1 MDNIR
6 SIQESSMSLQLAIFA
21 GPDQGRIL
29 TVSADKPLLIG
40 RGRQSATRLS
50 DLRVSRVHCRVEVKG
65 TKVLITDLDSSSGTF
80 VNGKRVARHELQ
92 PDEVLQ
98 VGDTRI
104 RLQIADVAELPTL
117 PPADAAPNATTPLR
131 PKVKRTPPL
140 AAERLGELTG
150 SVLAHFQVGRAL
162 AKGRSGIV
170 FHAYDFQ
177 NDRTV
182 ALKVLRSEFARDPQE
197 VQRFIRAM
205 RTTLPLQHPNLIT
218 LYSAGKKQGY
228 CWIAMEY
235 VEGESLTQVLKRIGV
250 AGMLDWRNAFRVAV
264 HIGRA
269 LQFAHERHILH
280 RNLTPQNVLVRKS
293 DKVTKLGDL
302 MLAKALEGTF
312 AQQIT
317 QPGEILGDVHY
328 MSPERTRGAEEV
340 DERSDLYSLGALLY
354 ALLAGRTP
362 FETPSLVATMAKIRD
377 EKLPSPRTYQL
388 SIPDKFAG
396 LVMMLLAKRPENRYQ
411 SATELLAELDKIGK
425 FQGMT
430 V

>member
-1 MDNIR
+1 MP
-6 SIQESSMSLQLAIFA
+6 IQLVILA
-21 GPDQGRIL
+21 GPDQGRVL
-29 TVSADKPLLIG
+29 SVADDKPLLIG

-50 DLRVSRVHCRVEVKG
+50 DLRVSRVHCRVETSGSRV
-65 TKVLITDLDSSSGTF
+65 VVTDLDSSSGTF
-80 VNGKRVARHELQ
+80 VNGRRVTGHDLQ
-92 PDEVLQ
+92 PGDVVQ
-98 VGDTRI
+98 IGDTRL
-104 RLQIADVAELPTL
+104 RLQTADVAELPTL
-117 PPADAAPNATTPLR
+117 PPANAAPTTTTPLHR
-131 PKVKRTPPL
+131 KAAPALPL
-140 AAERLGELTG
+140 PAERLDELTG
-150 SVLAHFQVGRAL
+150 SVIAHFQVGPVV

-182 ALKVLRSEFARDPQE
+182 ALKVLRPEFARDPQE

-205 RTTLPLQHPNLIT
+205 RTMLPLQHPNLVT
-218 LYSAGKKQGY
+218 LHSAGKKGPY
-228 CWIAMEY
+228 CWIAMEF
-235 VEGESLTQVLKRIGV
+235 VEGESLTQILKRIGV
-250 AGMLDWRNAFRVAV
+250 AGMLDWRHAFRVAV
-264 HIGRA
+264 HIGRV
-269 LQFAHERHILH
+269 LH

-293 DKVTKLGDL
+293 DKTAKLGDL
-302 MLAKALEGTF
+302 MLAKALEGAL

-362 FETPSLVATMAKIRD
+362 FETPSLVATMTKIRQ

-396 LVMMLLAKRPENRYQ
+396 TVMTLLQKRRENRYQ
-411 SATELLAELDKIGK
+411 SATELLAELKKISK

-430 V
+430 DV